1 MKNIHEIKVV
11 IEKEEWKEKV
21 DKAFEK
27 LQKNA
32 KVDGFRKGKVPRNV
46 FEKKNGKE
54 TIWYEAINDALD
66 EKYLN
71 ILQEKKLIP
80 IIRPNIEVVSV
91 DDNKAEI
98 KFIIT
103 TKPEVKISKYKDLGV
118 KKGSVKV
125 TEKEINEEIENLR
138 QRYADMTVKKGKIEK
153 GDTAIIDFEG
163 FIDDTAFEGGKG
175 ENYSLTI
182 GSNTFIPGFEDQLI
196 GLKEND
202 TKDVKVK
209 FPEDYHSED
218 LKGKDAVFKVKVHE
232 VKTKKLP
239 ELDKDFFLDLEM
251 ENVTT
256 LEELKEK
263 IKEEIKHHKT
273 HEVENKYID
282 DILEEVSKNTEV
294 EIPNELIEEEIDRML
309 EEYANNLRM
318 QGIDLDTYY
327 KFTNSNES
335 MLREQMRNEADK
347 RVKYRLMLEEIVKL
361 EKIKVTDEEIDK
373 ELNEM
378 AKQYNMSEEEVLKH
392 MGSKDVLKYEIEMQ
406 KAIDVLKK

>member
-378 AKQYNMSEEEVLKH
+378 AKQYNMTEEEVLKH

-406 KAIDVLKK
+406 KAIDLLKK

>member
-256 LEELKEK
+256 LEELKKK

-378 AKQYNMSEEEVLKH
+378 AKQYNMTEEEVLKH

>member
-11 IEKEEWKEKV
+11 IEKDEWKEKV

-378 AKQYNMSEEEVLKH
+378 AKQYNMTEEEVLKH

>member
-71 ILQEKKLIP
+71 ILHEKKLIP

-378 AKQYNMSEEEVLKH
+378 AKQYNMTEEEVLKH

>member
-163 FIDDTAFEGGKG
+163 FINDTAFEGGKG

-378 AKQYNMSEEEVLKH
+378 AKQYNMTEEEVLKH

-406 KAIDVLKK
+406 KAIDVLKN

>member
-406 KAIDVLKK
+406 KAIDVLKN

>member
-11 IEKEEWKEKV
+11 IEKEKKKKKV

-406 KAIDVLKK
+406 KAIDVLKN

>member
-21 DKAFEK
+21 GKAFEK

>member
-103 TKPEVKISKYKDLGV
+103 TKPEVKITKYKDLGV

-378 AKQYNMSEEEVLKH
+378 AKQYNMTEEEVLKH

-406 KAIDVLKK
+406 KAIDVLKN

>member
-46 FEKKNGKE
+46 FEKKNGKD

-138 QRYADMTVKKGKIEK
+138 QRYADMTVKNGKIEK

-263 IKEEIKHHKT
+263 IKKDIKHHKT

-309 EEYANNLRM
+309 EEYSNNLRM

-378 AKQYNMSEEEVLKH
+378 AKQYNMTEEEVLKH

>member
-1 MKNIHEIKVV
+1 
-11 IEKEEWKEKV
+11 
-21 DKAFEK
+21 
-27 LQKNA
+27 
-32 KVDGFRKGKVPRNV
+32 
-46 FEKKNGKE
+46 
-54 TIWYEAINDALD
+54 
-66 EKYLN
+66 
-71 ILQEKKLIP
+71 
-80 IIRPNIEVVSV
+80 
-91 DDNKAEI
+91 
-98 KFIIT
+98 
-103 TKPEVKISKYKDLGV
+103 
-118 KKGSVKV
+118 
-125 TEKEINEEIENLR
+125 
-138 QRYADMTVKKGKIEK
+138 
-153 GDTAIIDFEG
+153 
-163 FIDDTAFEGGKG
+163 
-175 ENYSLTI
+175 
-182 GSNTFIPGFEDQLI
+182 
-196 GLKEND
+196 
-202 TKDVKVK
+202 
-209 FPEDYHSED
+209 
-218 LKGKDAVFKVKVHE
+218 
-232 VKTKKLP
+232 
-239 ELDKDFFLDLEM
+239 M

>member
-196 GLKEND
+196 
-202 TKDVKVK
+202 
-209 FPEDYHSED
+209 
-218 LKGKDAVFKVKVHE
+218 
-232 VKTKKLP
+232 
-239 ELDKDFFLDLEM
+239 
-251 ENVTT
+251 
-256 LEELKEK
+256 
-263 IKEEIKHHKT
+263 
-273 HEVENKYID
+273 
-282 DILEEVSKNTEV
+282 
-294 EIPNELIEEEIDRML
+294 
-309 EEYANNLRM
+309 
-318 QGIDLDTYY
+318 
-327 KFTNSNES
+327 
-335 MLREQMRNEADK
+335 
-347 RVKYRLMLEEIVKL
+347 
-361 EKIKVTDEEIDK
+361 
-373 ELNEM
+373 
-378 AKQYNMSEEEVLKH
+378 
-392 MGSKDVLKYEIEMQ
+392 
-406 KAIDVLKK
+406 

>member
-46 FEKKNGKE
+46 FEKKNGKD

-378 AKQYNMSEEEVLKH
+378 AKQYNMTEEEVLKH
-392 MGSKDVLKYEIEMQ
+392 IGSKDVLKYEIEMQ
-406 KAIDVLKK
+406 KAIDVLKN

>member
-378 AKQYNMSEEEVLKH
+378 ARQYNMTEEEVLKH

>member
-378 AKQYNMSEEEVLKH
+378 AKQYNMTEEEVLKH

-406 KAIDVLKK
+406 

>member
-378 AKQYNMSEEEVLKH
+378 AKQYNMTEEEVLKH

-406 KAIDVLKK
+406 KAIDVLKN

>member
-378 AKQYNMSEEEVLKH
+378 AKQYNMTEEEVLKH

>member
-46 FEKKNGKE
+46 FEKKNGEE

-378 AKQYNMSEEEVLKH
+378 AKQYNMTEEEVLKH

>member
-46 FEKKNGKE
+46 FEKKNGKD

-263 IKEEIKHHKT
+263 IKKDIKHHKT

-309 EEYANNLRM
+309 EEYSNNLRM

-378 AKQYNMSEEEVLKH
+378 AKQYNMTEEEVLKH
-392 MGSKDVLKYEIEMQ
+392 IGSKDVLKYEIEMQ